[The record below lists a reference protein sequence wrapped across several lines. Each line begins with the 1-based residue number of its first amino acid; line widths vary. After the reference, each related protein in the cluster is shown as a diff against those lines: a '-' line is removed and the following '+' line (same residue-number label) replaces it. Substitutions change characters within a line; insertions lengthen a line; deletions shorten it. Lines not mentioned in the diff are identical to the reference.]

1 MVPLAHI
8 RLEKQ
13 IIIFQPSY
21 FKEYY
26 NYRWLQNDFLSLPQL
41 NKDEL
46 EYFLGS
52 IRGIQELKVVKVYL
66 FKPIE
71 DKELLVAAKS

>member
-1 MVPLAHI
+1 MDPLAHI
-8 RLEKQ
+8 HLEKQ

-26 NYRWLQNDFLSLPQL
+26 NYRLLQNKLLNLPQL
-41 NKDEL
+41 NKDEF

-52 IRGIQELKVVKVYL
+52 ITGTPEPKVVKVYL

-71 DKELLVAAKS
+71 DKELLVAT

>member
-8 RLEKQ
+8 HLEKQ

-21 FKEYY
+21 FKEYC
-26 NYRWLQNDFLSLPQL
+26 NYRRLQNKLLSLL
-41 NKDEL
+41 LFNKDEL

-52 IRGIQELKVVKVYL
+52 ITGTQELKVVKVYL